1 MPVTV
6 YNTLTRRKEALVPG
20 EPGHI
25 KMYVCGPTTYNLIH
39 LGNARPLVV
48 FDTFRRYLEY
58 RGYRVTYVQNFTDI
72 DDKIIARA
80 REEGLDPREVA
91 EKYIA
96 EYFLDAEAL
105 GVRPA
110 TVHPAVS
117 QHIADIVTMIQAL
130 VDKGYAYPAGG
141 NVYFAVDKFAGY
153 GKLSRRSPEEMLAG
167 ARAEI
172 GEDKR
177 NPLDFALWKRA
188 REGEPWWESPWGP
201 GRPGWHSECAAMALR
216 YLGPG
221 FDIHGGGYDL
231 VFPHHENEIAQAE
244 SYTGQIF
251 ARYWMHNGFI
261 TVDQEKMSKSAGN
274 FFLLREIL
282 KRFPG
287 PVIRFYL
294 LSTHYR
300 HPLDF
305 TLEGMESSA
314 RGLARWQKTLDE
326 LQRRLG
332 IRAPE
337 AATNGPTHPLREQ
350 VAATR
355 EAFAAAMDDDLNTPA
370 AIAALFALVREA
382 NSFLAGTQADDGAA
396 TLAGLA
402 AVQTCLREL
411 GEQVLGVLPLP
422 AQPSPAGVE
431 GQVVAS
437 LVDLLLEVR
446 HLARQR
452 KDWAMADMIRDRLA
466 GLGIGVEDTP
476 GGSRWEW
483 RDRRGP

>member
-1 MPVTV
+1 MTI

-20 EPGHI
+20 EPGQVR
-25 KMYVCGPTTYNLIH
+25 MYVCGPTTYNLIH

-80 REEGLDPREVA
+80 AEEGLDPGVLA
-91 EKYIA
+91 DKYIA
-96 EYFLDAEAL
+96 EYFLDAAAL

-110 TVHPAVS
+110 TVHPQVS
-117 QHIADIVTMIQAL
+117 QHIADIVAMIRSL
-130 VDKGYAYPAGG
+130 VDKEYAYAADG
-141 NVYFAVDKFAGY
+141 NVYFAVDRFAGY
-153 GKLSRRSPEEMLAG
+153 GKLSRRSPEEMLVG

-172 GEDKR
+172 EGDKR
-177 NPLDFALWKRA
+177 SPLDFALWKKA
-188 REGEPWWESPWGP
+188 KPGEPWWESPWGP

-216 YLGPG
+216 YLGSG

-244 SYTGQIF
+244 SYTGQPF

-261 TVDQEKMSKSAGN
+261 TVDQEKMSKSLGN

-282 KRFPG
+282 RRFPG

-305 TLEGMESSA
+305 DLEGLEGSA

-326 LQRRLG
+326 LEQRLG
-332 IRAPE
+332 GRAGE
-337 AATNGPTHPLREQ
+337 AATSGPAHPLREQ

-355 EAFAAAMDDDLNTPA
+355 ETFVAALDDDFNTPA
-370 AIAALFALVREA
+370 AMAALFALVRET
-382 NSFLAGTQADDGAA
+382 NSFLARSQTGDDAGT
-396 TLAGLA
+396 LA
-402 AVQTCLREL
+402 AVRACLKEL
-411 GEQVLGVLPLP
+411 GEQVLGVLPL
-422 AQPSPAGVE
+422 AGQAAPSSREA
-431 GQVVAS
+431 QVVTG

-446 HLARQR
+446 SLARQHR
-452 KDWAMADMIRDRLA
+452 DWAMADMIRDRLA

-476 GGSRWEW
+476 GGTRWEW
-483 RDRRGP
+483 RG